1 MSPWFYIGIIPVLSL
16 LVIHLMW
23 MSDAKASPDRSH
35 GAHHVIGVVIVLV
48 VLVTATGWQ
57 IVTSIGDDG
66 SDHKPPLQEMQTIE
80 ASLAVKKTKVTQPQ
94 KHFKEPD
101 PVLKKEGVSHDEN
114 KKVDPPK
121 DEKKD
126 PPKPNQKP
134 EDIKDLEHKFH
145 HPNDEDDPAGKP
157 VTNIGDFNGNE
168 HGFATETKG
177 DPYFQ
182 QLLAD
187 MQYTVPAASK
197 DEGTPVGCIHL
208 TPDGKIPETMF
219 MEQTTGD
226 YQTAADLA
234 LKQLQKTR
242 NANPIEVPDKLKPLT
257 TKWLCF
263 KFTVAAQ

>member
-1 MSPWFYIGIIPVLSL
+1 MSPLFYIGIIPVLSL

-23 MSDAKASPDRSH
+23 MSDAKASPDRNNS
-35 GAHHVIGVVIVLV
+35 AQHVVGIVIVLL
-48 VLVTATGWQ
+48 VLGGATAWQ
-57 IVTSIGDDG
+57 IASTWLADDEP
-66 SDHKPPLQEMQTIE
+66 SKPQLQDMQTIE

-101 PVLKKEGVSHDEN
+101 PVVKPEGVSHDED
-114 KKVDPPK
+114 KKVEPPK
-121 DEKKD
+121 EDKKD
-126 PPKPNQKP
+126 PPKNAKP
-134 EDIKDLEHKFH
+134 EDIKDLEKKYH
-145 HPNDEDDPAGKP
+145 HSNDDDDPTGKP
-157 VTNIGDFNGNE
+157 ITNIGDFNGSE

-182 QLLAD
+182 ALLAD
-187 MQYTVPAASK
+187 MEYTVPDAAK

-219 MEQTTGD
+219 MTQTSGD

-242 NANPIEVPDKLKPLT
+242 NADPKPVPDKLLAVT

-263 KFTVAAQ
+263 KFTVGAQ